1 MLLQQVNMKDF
12 AYDLPES
19 KIAQHPLPERDASKL
34 LIYRDGKIKDDI
46 YRNVYQ
52 YIPEQSLLIFNNSK
66 VIPARL
72 MFSTASGASIEIFCL
87 EPAKENAEITTE
99 MQQQGSVQWKC
110 LVGRL
115 AKWKEPTLSIITD
128 SFTLSATKKEQS
140 GNAYI
145 IAFSWTPV
153 SLSFANILEHFG
165 AMPIPPYLK
174 REATTNDSTRY
185 QTIYAAQQGA
195 VAAPTA
201 GLHFTEY
208 VFSALKSKQT
218 QIEYITL
225 HVGAGT
231 FKPVKGDT
239 IADHEMHAEWIE
251 VEIALIQKIIQQ
263 INNSHAVIAV
273 GTTSLRTIESL
284 YWMGVKAFVNP
295 DISSHDLPIKQW
307 EVYALPQDVDPIG
320 ALQALIQWLQ
330 KNNHDKLICKT
341 QILIVDTYRLKLIT
355 ALITNFHQPSSTLL
369 LLIAAVVG
377 NEWKPIYQHALDNNY
392 RFLSY
397 GDGSL
402 LFTA

>member
-1 MLLQQVNMKDF
+1 MLPQVNMIDF

-19 KIAQHPLPERDASKL
+19 KIAQHPLAERDAGKL
-34 LIYRDGKIKDDI
+34 LVYRDGKIIDNT
-46 YRNVYQ
+46 YRNLSQ
-52 YIPEQSLLIFNNSK
+52 FIPEGALLIFNNSK

-72 MFSTASGASIEIFCL
+72 VFTTSTGANIEIFCL

-99 MQQQGSVQWKC
+99 MQQQGSILWKC

-115 AKWKEPTLSIITD
+115 AKWKEPTLSITTE
-128 SFTLSATKKEQS
+128 SFTLFATKKEQS

-145 IAFSWTPV
+145 IEFSWTPAT
-153 SLSFANILEHFG
+153 LSFANILEHFG

-174 REATTNDSTRY
+174 RETTANDSTRY
-185 QTIYAAQQGA
+185 QTIYAAQHGA

-201 GLHFTEY
+201 GLHFTEN
-208 VFSALKSKQT
+208 VFNALKSKQT
-218 QIEYITL
+218 KIEYITL

-231 FKPVKGDT
+231 FKPVKSDN

-251 VEIALIQKIIQQ
+251 VDTVLIQKLLQQLTDNKTII
-263 INNSHAVIAV
+263 SV

-284 YWMGVKAFVNP
+284 YWMGVKAYTNTN
-295 DISSHDLPIKQW
+295 ISIDEIPIKQW
-307 EVYALPQDVDPIG
+307 EVYSLKQDVDAKT
-320 ALQALIQWLQ
+320 ALQALLQWLGKQ
-330 KNNHDKLICKT
+330 QLHKLICKT
-341 QILIVDTYRLKLIT
+341 QILIVDSYRLKIVH

-377 NEWKPIYQHALDNNY
+377 QQWKNIYRHALDNNY

-402 LFTA
+402 LFKA

>member
-1 MLLQQVNMKDF
+1 MKDF

-19 KIAQHPLPERDASKL
+19 KIAQHPLAERDAGKL
-34 LIYRDGKIKDDI
+34 LVYRDGKIIDNT
-46 YRNVYQ
+46 YRNLSQ
-52 YIPEQSLLIFNNSK
+52 FIPEGALLIFNNSK

-72 MFSTASGASIEIFCL
+72 VFTTSTSANIEIFCL

-99 MQQQGSVQWKC
+99 MQQQGSILWKC

-115 AKWKEPTLSIITD
+115 AKWKEPTLSITTE
-128 SFTLSATKKEQS
+128 SFTLLATKKEQS

-145 IAFSWTPV
+145 IEFSWTPAT
-153 SLSFANILEHFG
+153 LSFANILEHFG

-174 REATTNDSTRY
+174 REATANDSTRY

-201 GLHFTEY
+201 GLHFTEN
-208 VFSALKSKQT
+208 VFNALKSKQT
-218 QIEYITL
+218 KIEYITL

-231 FKPVKGDT
+231 FKPVKSDN

-251 VEIALIQKIIQQ
+251 VETVLIQKLLQQLTDNKTII
-263 INNSHAVIAV
+263 SV

-284 YWMGVKAFVNP
+284 YWMGVKAYTNTN
-295 DISSHDLPIKQW
+295 ISIDEIPIKQW
-307 EVYALPQDVDPIG
+307 EVYLLQQDVDATT
-320 ALQALIQWLQ
+320 ALQALLQWLGKQ
-330 KNNHDKLICKT
+330 QLHKLICKT
-341 QILIVDTYRLKLIT
+341 QILIVDSYRLKIVH

-377 NEWKPIYQHALDNNY
+377 KEWKNIYRHALDNNY

-402 LFTA
+402 LFKA

>member
-1 MLLQQVNMKDF
+1 MLPPKVNMKDF

-72 MFSTASGASIEIFCL
+72 IFSTASGASIEIFCL

-99 MQQQGSVQWKC
+99 MQKQGSVQWKC

-115 AKWKEPTLSIITD
+115 AKWKEPTLSITTE

-145 IAFSWTPV
+145 IEFSWTPA

-174 REATTNDSTRY
+174 REATANDSTRY

-201 GLHFTEY
+201 GLHFTEN
-208 VFSALKSKQT
+208 VFNALKSKQT
-218 QIEYITL
+218 HIEYITL

-251 VEIALIQKIIQQ
+251 VEIDLIQKIIQQ

-307 EVYALPQDVDPIG
+307 EVYALPQDVDPVG
-320 ALQALIQWLQ
+320 ALQALMQWLQ

-377 NEWKPIYQHALDNNY
+377 NEWQHIYRHALDNNY

-402 LFTA
+402 LFKV

>member
-1 MLLQQVNMKDF
+1 MLPHVNMKDF

-19 KIAQHPLPERDASKL
+19 KIAQHPLAERDAGKL
-34 LIYRDGKIKDDI
+34 LVYRDGKIIDNT
-46 YRNVYQ
+46 YRNLSQ
-52 YIPEQSLLIFNNSK
+52 FIPEGALLIFNNSK

-72 MFSTASGASIEIFCL
+72 VFTTSTGANIEIFCL

-99 MQQQGSVQWKC
+99 MQQQGSILWKC

-115 AKWKEPTLSIITD
+115 AKWKEPTLSITTE
-128 SFTLSATKKEQS
+128 SFTLFATKKEQS

-145 IAFSWTPV
+145 IEFSWTPAT
-153 SLSFANILEHFG
+153 LSFANILEHFG

-174 REATTNDSTRY
+174 REATANDSTRY

-201 GLHFTEY
+201 GLHFTEH
-208 VFSALKSKQT
+208 VFTTLKSKQT
-218 QIEYITL
+218 KIEYITL

-231 FKPVKGDT
+231 FKPVKSDN

-251 VEIALIQKIIQQ
+251 VETVLIQKLLQQLTDNKTII
-263 INNSHAVIAV
+263 SV

-284 YWMGVKAFVNP
+284 YWMGVKAYTNTN
-295 DISSHDLPIKQW
+295 ISIDEIPIKQW
-307 EVYALPQDVDPIG
+307 EIYSLQQDVDAKT
-320 ALQALIQWLQ
+320 ALQALLQWLGKQ
-330 KNNHDKLICKT
+330 QLHKLICKT
-341 QILIVDTYRLKLIT
+341 QILIVDSYRLKIVH

-377 NEWKPIYQHALDNNY
+377 KEWKNIYRHALDNNY

-402 LFTA
+402 LFKV